1 MLTRGLQVLS
11 RWWHRLS
18 RWWHPL
24 SRWWHPLSRWWH
36 PLSRWWHPLSRWW
49 HSLSG
54 RLSLMATLV
63 LLVFL
68 AVLSGVLERA
78 YRTSLDE
85 AKARELQVHIYTLL
99 AVAEPDGDSL
109 QLPYILP
116 EQRFNQPD
124 SGLIG
129 AVIDA
134 RGRVIWRSQSALS
147 LPNFSTTPLPLPL
160 RQGQQVFAEIHL
172 PGNTAAYS
180 SFRQGIAWGLDS
192 ELQFTFMVLEDATP
206 LYAQVN
212 QFNSTLWRW
221 LALGSLALIAVQLL
235 VLRWGLA
242 PLRGVARALK
252 NMQQGGSDTLQGN
265 FPRELV
271 PLTDNLNL
279 LIENERRQREKTRH
293 TLADL
298 AHSLKTPLAVLKGM
312 DVTRDPR
319 GAQSALAEQVQRMDS
334 IISYQ
339 LKRAVAGSP
348 KSILRG
354 VAVQPLAE
362 KIFTALDK
370 VYREKHVDA
379 ELLCDD
385 AVLFYGDEGDLME
398 MLGNLLDNGY
408 KYGGGK
414 LLAKISNGA
423 NDRGLEIVIA
433 DNGPGL
439 SEAQWQQVIQRGVRA
454 DQQQQGQGIGLAVV
468 VDIVESYH
476 GEIAIV
482 PPAQRGLENLG
493 GLTLRVVL

>member
-1 MLTRGLQVLS
+1 MLA
-11 RWWHRLS
+11 RL
-18 RWWHPL
+18 L
-24 SRWWHPLSRWWH
+24 
-36 PLSRWWHPLSRWW
+36 

-68 AVLSGVLERA
+68 AVLSSVLERA

-85 AKARELQVHIYTLL
+85 AKAREMQLHIYTLL
-99 AVAEPDGDSL
+99 AYAEPNGDSL
-109 QLPYILP
+109 ELPLILP

-129 AVIDA
+129 AVMDS

-147 LPNFSTTPLPLPL
+147 MPNFSAMPLPLPL
-160 RQGQQVFAEIHL
+160 RQGQQVFAEVRL
-172 PGNTAAYS
+172 PDMPTPYS
-180 SFRQGIAWGLDS
+180 SFRQGIAWGLDN
-192 ELQFTFMVLEDATP
+192 ERQFTFVVLEDAAP
-206 LYAQVN
+206 LHAQVS
-212 QFNSTLWRW
+212 QFSSTLWRW
-221 LALGSLALIAVQLL
+221 LGLGSLALIAVQLL

-242 PLRGVARALK
+242 PLRSVASALK
-252 NMQQGGSDTLQGN
+252 RMQQGGSDTLQGN

-312 DVTRDPR
+312 DPVADPK
-319 GAQSALAEQVQRMDS
+319 GAQEVLAEQVKRMDS

-339 LKRAVAGSP
+339 LQRAVASSP

-362 KIFTALDK
+362 KILSALDK
-370 VYREKHVDA
+370 VYRDKTVDA
-379 ELLCDD
+379 ELLCGND
-385 AVLFYGDEGDLME
+385 VLFYGDEGDLME

-414 LLAKISNGA
+414 LLVEIA
-423 NDRGLEIVIA
+423 NTLDHRGLEIVVS

-439 SEAQWQQVIQRGVRA
+439 TTAQWEQVIQRGVRA

-476 GEIAIV
+476 GKIGVGAS
-482 PPAQRGLENLG
+482 ALG
-493 GLTLRVVL
+493 GAEIKVTL

>member
-1 MLTRGLQVLS
+1 MKRWWPSVS
-11 RWWHRLS
+11 RWWLS
-18 RWWHPL
+18 IK
-24 SRWWHPLSRWWH
+24 
-36 PLSRWWHPLSRWW
+36 RWW
-49 HSLSG
+49 HSLTG

-68 AVLSGVLERA
+68 AVLSGVLEKA

-85 AKARELQVHIYTLL
+85 AKARELQLHIYTLL
-99 AVAEPDGDSL
+99 AVAEPDGDGL
-109 QLPYILP
+109 QLPLNLR

-129 AVIDA
+129 AVMDA

-147 LPNFSTTPLPLPL
+147 LPNFSALPLPLPL
-160 RQGQQVFAEIHL
+160 RQGQEVYAEIRL
-172 PGNTAAYS
+172 PDLETPYS
-180 SFRQGIAWGLDS
+180 SFRQGIVWGLDNPR
-192 ELQFTFMVLEDATP
+192 QFTFVILEDAGP
-206 LYAQVN
+206 LYAQVK
-212 QFNSTLWRW
+212 QFSDTLWRW
-221 LALGSLALIAVQLL
+221 LGIGALALIAVQLL

-242 PLRGVARALK
+242 PLRGVTRALK
-252 NMQQGGSDTLQGN
+252 QMQQGGADTLQGD

-293 TLADL
+293 TLGDL
-298 AHSLKTPLAVLKGM
+298 AHSLKTPLAVLKGL
-312 DVTRDPR
+312 DVDKDPEV
-319 GAQSALAEQVQRMDS
+319 AQAALVEQVQRMDS

-339 LKRAVAGSP
+339 LKRAVATSP

-354 VAVQPLAE
+354 VKVQPLVE
-362 KIFTALDK
+362 KILTALDK
-370 VYREKHVDA
+370 VYRGKSVDA

-385 AVLFYGDEGDLME
+385 SVLFYGDEGDLME

-408 KYGGGK
+408 KYGGGR
-414 LLAKISNGA
+414 LLIKAA
-423 NDRGLEIVIA
+423 NTEDHRGLEILVS

-439 SEAQWQQVIQRGVRA
+439 TEPQWRKVVQRGVRA

-476 GEIAIV
+476 GEIGIV
-482 PPAQRGLENLG
+482 PADTRGEDDLG
-493 GLTLRVVL
+493 GLSLYIRL

>member
-1 MLTRGLQVLS
+1 MLTRWL
-11 RWWHRLS
+11 
-18 RWWHPL
+18 
-24 SRWWHPLSRWWH
+24 
-36 PLSRWWHPLSRWW
+36 

-68 AVLSGVLERA
+68 VVLSGVLERA

-85 AKARELQVHIYTLL
+85 AKARELQAYIYTMLV
-99 AVAEPDGDSL
+99 VAEPDGDGL
-109 QLPYILP
+109 HLPFNLG

-129 AVIDA
+129 AVMDA
-134 RGRVIWRSQSALS
+134 RGRVIWRSQSAVS
-147 LPNFSTTPLPLPL
+147 LPNFSAMPLPLPL
-160 RQGQQVFAEIHL
+160 RQGQQAFAEIRL
-172 PGNTAAYS
+172 PGIATRYS
-180 SFRQGIAWGLDS
+180 SFRQGIAWALEDR
-192 ELQFTFMVLEDATP
+192 ELLFTFVILEDAAP
-206 LYAQVN
+206 LHAQVE
-212 QFNSTLWRW
+212 QFSDTLWRW
-221 LALGSLALIAVQLL
+221 LGIGALALIAVQLL

-242 PLRGVARALK
+242 PLRGVTRALQE
-252 NMQQGGSDTLQGN
+252 MQQGGSDTLQGN

-279 LIENERRQREKTRH
+279 LIENERRQRDKTRH
-293 TLADL
+293 TLGDL

-312 DVTRDPR
+312 DLASDPQS
-319 GAQSALAEQVQRMDS
+319 AQAALAEQVQRMDG

-354 VAVQPLAE
+354 VAVQPIAE
-362 KIFTALDK
+362 KLLTALDK
-370 VYREKHVDA
+370 VYRHKHVDA

-414 LLAKISNGA
+414 LLAKIA
-423 NDRGLEIVIA
+423 NTGDQRGLEMIIA

-439 SEAQWQQVIQRGVRA
+439 TEEQWRQVVQRGVRA

-476 GEIAIV
+476 GKIAIV
-482 PPAQRGLENLG
+482 PPPERDDADLG
-493 GLTLRVVL
+493 GLTLRVAL

>member
-1 MLTRGLQVLS
+1 MLTRWL
-11 RWWHRLS
+11 
-18 RWWHPL
+18 
-24 SRWWHPLSRWWH
+24 
-36 PLSRWWHPLSRWW
+36 

-68 AVLSGVLERA
+68 VVLSGVLERA

-85 AKARELQVHIYTLL
+85 AKVRELQAYIYTLL
-99 AVAEPDGDSL
+99 VVAEPDGDSL
-109 QLPYILP
+109 HLPFNLP

-129 AVIDA
+129 AVMDA

-147 LPNFSTTPLPLPL
+147 LPNFSTMPLPLPL
-160 RQGQQVFAEIHL
+160 RQGQQAFAELQL
-172 PGNTAAYS
+172 PGLDTRFS

-192 ELQFTFMVLEDATP
+192 ELQFTFVILEDAAP
-206 LYAQVN
+206 LHAQVQ
-212 QFNSTLWRW
+212 QFSDTLWRW
-221 LALGSLALIAVQLL
+221 LGIGALALIAVQLL

-242 PLRGVARALK
+242 PLRRVAHGLK
-252 NMQQGGSDTLQGN
+252 EMQQGGSDTLQGN

-293 TLADL
+293 TLGDL

-312 DVTRDPR
+312 DLSSDPQT
-319 GAQSALAEQVQRMDS
+319 AQAALAEQVQRMDS

-339 LKRAVAGSP
+339 LKRAVASSP

-354 VAVQPLAE
+354 VPVQPLVQ
-362 KIFTALDK
+362 KILTALDK
-370 VYREKHVDA
+370 VYRDKHVDA

-385 AVLFYGDEGDLME
+385 SALFYGDEGDLME

-414 LLAKISNGA
+414 LLVNISNTS
-423 NDRGLEIVIA
+423 DQRGLEIVVA

-439 SEAQWQQVIQRGVRA
+439 SESQWQQVIQRGVRA

-476 GEIAIV
+476 GKIAVV
-482 PPAQRGLENLG
+482 PVDERGDADLG
-493 GLTLRVVL
+493 GLTLRVAL

>member
-1 MLTRGLQVLS
+1 MVLLARLSHVRRILS
-11 RWWHRLS
+11 RWV
-18 RWWHPL
+18 
-24 SRWWHPLSRWWH
+24 
-36 PLSRWWHPLSRWW
+36 

-85 AKARELQVHIYTLL
+85 AKARELQLHVYTLL

-109 QLPYILP
+109 QLPLSLP
-116 EQRFNQPD
+116 EPRFNQPD

-129 AVIDA
+129 AVMDA
-134 RGRVIWRSQSALS
+134 RGRVIWRSPSALS
-147 LPNFSTTPLPLPL
+147 LPNFSALPLPLPL
-160 RQGQQVFAEIHL
+160 RQGQQVFAEVQMPDMNL
-172 PGNTAAYS
+172 PYT
-180 SFRQGIAWGLDS
+180 SFRQGIAWGL
-192 ELQFTFMVLEDATP
+192 ENERQFTFVVLEDAAP
-206 LYAQVN
+206 LYAQVR
-212 QFNSTLWRW
+212 QFNTTLWRW
-221 LALGSLALIAVQLL
+221 LGIGSLALIAVQLL
-235 VLRWGLA
+235 VLQWGLA
-242 PLRGVARALK
+242 PLRGVTRALK
-252 NMQQGGSDTLQGN
+252 TMQHGGADTLQGK
-265 FPRELV
+265 FPQELV

-293 TLADL
+293 TLGDL

-312 DVTRDPR
+312 DIAADPVT
-319 GAQSALAEQVQRMDS
+319 AQQALAEQVERMDS

-339 LKRAVAGSP
+339 LKRAVASSP

-362 KIFTALDK
+362 KILSALDK
-370 VYREKHVDA
+370 AYRHKTIDA
-379 ELLCDD
+379 ELLCDES
-385 AVLFYGDEGDLME
+385 VLFYGDEGDLME

-414 LLAKISNGA
+414 LLASIRNTG
-423 NDRGLEIVIA
+423 DRRGLEIIVA

-439 SEAQWQQVIQRGVRA
+439 TEAQWQQVIQRGVRA
-454 DQQQQGQGIGLAVV
+454 DQHQQGQGIGLAVV

-476 GEIAIV
+476 GTISV
-482 PPAQRGLENLG
+482 LPPAECDDETHGEADLG
-493 GLTLRVVL
+493 GLTLRVAL

>member
-1 MLTRGLQVLS
+1 MPRARIS
-11 RWWHRLS
+11 
-18 RWWHPL
+18 
-24 SRWWHPLSRWWH
+24 
-36 PLSRWWHPLSRWW
+36 LSRWW

-54 RLSLMATLV
+54 RLSLVATLV

-85 AKARELQVHIYTLL
+85 AKARELQLHIYTLL
-99 AVAEPDGDSL
+99 AVAEPDGDTL
-109 QLPYILP
+109 HLPLNLP

-129 AVIDA
+129 AVMDA

-147 LPNFSTTPLPLPL
+147 LPNFSALPLPLPL
-160 RQGQQVFAEIHL
+160 RQGQQVFAEVQL
-172 PGNTAAYS
+172 PDLDTPYT
-180 SFRQGIAWGLDS
+180 SFRQGIAWGLEN
-192 ELQFTFMVLEDATP
+192 ELQFTFVILEDAAP

-212 QFNSTLWRW
+212 QFSGTLWRW
-221 LALGSLALIAVQLL
+221 LGIGALALIAVQLL

-242 PLRGVARALK
+242 PLREVARALK
-252 NMQQGGSDTLQGN
+252 EMQQGGSDTLQGR

-293 TLADL
+293 TLGDL
-298 AHSLKTPLAVLKGM
+298 AHSLKTPLAVLKGL
-312 DVTRDPR
+312 DTKTDP
-319 GAQSALAEQVQRMDS
+319 QSTQAALAEQVQRMDS

-339 LKRAVAGSP
+339 LKRAVATSP

-354 VAVQPLAE
+354 VKVQPLAE
-362 KIFTALDK
+362 KILSALDK
-370 VYREKHVDA
+370 VYRGKSVDA
-379 ELLCDD
+379 ELLCDES
-385 AVLFYGDEGDLME
+385 VLFYGDEGDLME

-408 KYGGGK
+408 KYGGGR
-414 LLAKISNGA
+414 LLVKVENTA
-423 NDRGLEIVIA
+423 DQRGLEILVS

-439 SEAQWQQVIQRGVRA
+439 SETQWRQVVQRGVRA

-476 GEIAIV
+476 GNIATV
-482 PPAQRGLENLG
+482 PPEERGDADLG
-493 GLTLRVVL
+493 GLTLRVSL

>member
-1 MLTRGLQVLS
+1 MLARGLQSLS
-11 RWWHRLS
+11 RRFS
-18 RWWHPL
+18 SMPRARI
-24 SRWWHPLSRWWH
+24 S
-36 PLSRWWHPLSRWW
+36 LSRWW

-54 RLSLMATLV
+54 RLSLVATLV

-85 AKARELQVHIYTLL
+85 AKARELQLHIYTLL
-99 AVAEPDGDSL
+99 AVAEPDGDTL
-109 QLPYILP
+109 HLPLNLP

-129 AVIDA
+129 AVMDA

-147 LPNFSTTPLPLPL
+147 LPNFSALPLPLPL
-160 RQGQQVFAEIHL
+160 RQGQQVFAEVQL
-172 PGNTAAYS
+172 PDLDTPYT
-180 SFRQGIAWGLDS
+180 SFRQGIAWGLEN
-192 ELQFTFMVLEDATP
+192 ELQFTFVILEDAAP

-212 QFNSTLWRW
+212 QFSGTLWRW
-221 LALGSLALIAVQLL
+221 LGIGALALIAVQLL

-242 PLRGVARALK
+242 PLREVARALK
-252 NMQQGGSDTLQGN
+252 EMQQGGSDTLQGR

-293 TLADL
+293 TLGDL
-298 AHSLKTPLAVLKGM
+298 AHSLKTPLAVLKGL
-312 DVTRDPR
+312 DTKTDPQS
-319 GAQSALAEQVQRMDS
+319 AQAALAEQVQRMDS

-339 LKRAVAGSP
+339 LKRAVATSP

-354 VAVQPLAE
+354 VKVQPLAE
-362 KIFTALDK
+362 KILSALDK
-370 VYREKHVDA
+370 VYRGKSVDA

-385 AVLFYGDEGDLME
+385 SVLFYGDEGDLME

-408 KYGGGK
+408 KYGGGR
-414 LLAKISNGA
+414 LLVKIENTA
-423 NDRGLEIVIA
+423 DQRGLEILVS

-439 SEAQWQQVIQRGVRA
+439 SETQWRQVVQRGVRA

-476 GEIAIV
+476 GKIATV
-482 PPAQRGLENLG
+482 PPEERGDADLG
-493 GLTLRVVL
+493 GLSLRISL